1 MDPRAASE
9 LPLAELDLLAALPL
23 DPFVQ
28 LDPLAALEPL
38 AALDPIAAL
47 GPLATLETLAA
58 LEPLAEL
65 DPLTALDAPM
75 VLDSQEGMG
84 SLEASHPLIEKLDSN
99 RLLNPL
105 KPPDFPIAVLVP
117 LTVLVL
123 LSRLEDSLEMVPWTA
138 LEPAAARK

>member
-9 LPLAELDLLAALPL
+9 PPLAELDLLAALPL

-28 LDPLAALEPL
+28 LDPLAAL
-38 AALDPIAAL
+38 DPIAA
-47 GPLATLETLAA
+47 LETLAA

-65 DPLTALDAPM
+65 DPLTALDAPIVM
-75 VLDSQEGMG
+75 DSQEGMG
-84 SLEASHPLIEKLDSN
+84 SLEASHPPIELDSN
-99 RLLNPL
+99 RLWNPR

-117 LTVLVL
+117 VTVLVL
-123 LSRLEDSLEMVPWTA
+123 LSRLEDSLELVPWTA